1 MRHDDHRRPGD
12 QPDRRKILGTVV
24 AGIGTEADGAQQHGD
39 GVAVRRGLGGV
50 AGADHAAGAAAILD
64 HDLLAERVR
73 KLLPDDAAHRIDAAA
88 GRIGHDHG
96 DRAGRIILRRG
107 RSRHRAAAAPQPARS
122 SPQSGNDSPA
132 HHVFPPRRHY
142 SSARRPCATLWPRR
156 KEAPCMRFGLFGS
169 ATARHGGPD
178 VDSGQGY
185 KQFVEYN
192 VEAEALGYHATFLV
206 EHHFTGFGQ
215 VSASLSLLTWVAA
228 KTKTLRLGT
237 AVLVLPWHN
246 PVLLAEQAAT
256 IDLLS
261 GGRLDF
267 GVGKGYRHNEFAGFC
282 VPIEE
287 ADARFN
293 ESLDVI
299 VKSWTSKQRFSHHGK
314 YWNFEDIIVEPPT
327 AQKPHPP
334 MWMGAGS
341 PDSIRQVAARGYNLL
356 LDQFASFE
364 AVAERIAIFKAEVEK
379 RGRVF
384 DPMDVGV
391 ARAFHVSK
399 DAADKEAALERRM
412 EAQRRLATIS
422 KAPDGTNKS
431 SIMAFSDTREAS
443 EESALYGTP
452 DEIAEKLG
460 KIAQARCRIC
470 AAQRRRPGRPH
481 P

>member
-1 MRHDDHRRPGD
+1 
-12 QPDRRKILGTVV
+12 
-24 AGIGTEADGAQQHGD
+24 
-39 GVAVRRGLGGV
+39 
-50 AGADHAAGAAAILD
+50 
-64 HDLLAERVR
+64 
-73 KLLPDDAAHRIDAAA
+73 
-88 GRIGHDHG
+88 
-96 DRAGRIILRRG
+96 
-107 RSRHRAAAAPQPARS
+107 
-122 SPQSGNDSPA
+122 
-132 HHVFPPRRHY
+132 
-142 SSARRPCATLWPRR
+142 
-156 KEAPCMRFGLFGS
+156 MRFGLFGS

-185 KQFVEYN
+185 KQFVDYN
-192 VEAEALGYHATFLV
+192 VEAEALGYHSTFLV

-267 GVGKGYRHNEFAGFC
+267 GAGKGYRHNEFAGFC

-287 ADARFN
+287 ADGRFN

-314 YWNFEDIIVEPPT
+314 YWQFEDVIVEPPT

-334 MWMGAGS
+334 IWMGAGS
-341 PDSIRQVAARGYNLL
+341 PESIRQVAARGYNLL

-364 AVAERIAIFKAEVEK
+364 TVGERIAVYKAALEQH
-379 RGRVF
+379 GRVF
-384 DPMDVGV
+384 DPRNVGV
-391 ARAFHVSK
+391 ARAFFVAK

-412 EAQRRLATIS
+412 EAQRRLAS
-422 KAPDGTNKS
+422 VSSAPGTKNTA
-431 SIMAFSDTREAS
+431 SIMAYSDTREAS
-443 EESALYGTP
+443 EESALYGNP
-452 DEIAEKLG
+452 DEIAVKLDKLRKLG
-460 KIAQARCRIC
+460 VEYVLLNGGGGLVHDSLGRFARELM
-470 AAQRRRPGRPH
+470 PH
-481 P
+481 FADGARMRVVG

>member
-1 MRHDDHRRPGD
+1 
-12 QPDRRKILGTVV
+12 
-24 AGIGTEADGAQQHGD
+24 
-39 GVAVRRGLGGV
+39 
-50 AGADHAAGAAAILD
+50 
-64 HDLLAERVR
+64 
-73 KLLPDDAAHRIDAAA
+73 
-88 GRIGHDHG
+88 
-96 DRAGRIILRRG
+96 
-107 RSRHRAAAAPQPARS
+107 
-122 SPQSGNDSPA
+122 
-132 HHVFPPRRHY
+132 
-142 SSARRPCATLWPRR
+142 
-156 KEAPCMRFGLFGS
+156 MRFGLFGS

-185 KQFVEYN
+185 RQFVEYN
-192 VEAEALGYHATFLV
+192 IEAEALGYHSTFLV

-215 VSASLSLLTWVAA
+215 VSASLALLTWVAA

-282 VPIEE
+282 VPIDE
-287 ADARFN
+287 ADARFS
-293 ESLDVI
+293 ETLDVI

-314 YWNFEDIIVEPPT
+314 YWHFEDIIVEPPT

-334 MWMGAGS
+334 MWMGAGN

-364 AVAERIAIFKAEVEK
+364 TVAERIAIFKSAVEA

-384 DPMDVGV
+384 DPLDVGV
-391 ARAFHVSK
+391 ARAFYVAK
-399 DAADKEAALERRM
+399 DAADKDAALERRM
-412 EAQRRLATIS
+412 EAQRRLAAIS
-422 KAPDGTNKS
+422 NAPDGTKS
-431 SIMAFSDTREAS
+431 TASIMTFSDTREAS

-452 DEIAEKLG
+452 DEIASKLEKLRG
-460 KIAQARCRIC
+460 LGVEYLLLNGGGLVVERANDNLRRFCREVMP
-470 AAQRRRPGRPH
+470 AFADDSRMRVVG
-481 P
+481 

>member
-1 MRHDDHRRPGD
+1 
-12 QPDRRKILGTVV
+12 
-24 AGIGTEADGAQQHGD
+24 
-39 GVAVRRGLGGV
+39 
-50 AGADHAAGAAAILD
+50 
-64 HDLLAERVR
+64 
-73 KLLPDDAAHRIDAAA
+73 
-88 GRIGHDHG
+88 
-96 DRAGRIILRRG
+96 
-107 RSRHRAAAAPQPARS
+107 
-122 SPQSGNDSPA
+122 
-132 HHVFPPRRHY
+132 
-142 SSARRPCATLWPRR
+142 
-156 KEAPCMRFGLFGS
+156 MRFGLFGS

-185 KQFVEYN
+185 KQFVDYN
-192 VEAEALGYHATFLV
+192 IEAEALGYHSTFLV

-215 VSASLSLLTWVAA
+215 VSASLALLTWVAA

-267 GVGKGYRHNEFAGFC
+267 GVGKGYRHNEFHGFC

-293 ESLDVI
+293 ETLDVI

-364 AVAERIAIFKAEVEK
+364 AVAERIAIFKAS
-379 RGRVF
+379 RGRAR
-384 DPMDVGV
+384 PRLRSVG
-391 ARAFHVSK
+391 
-399 DAADKEAALERRM
+399 
-412 EAQRRLATIS
+412 
-422 KAPDGTNKS
+422 G
-431 SIMAFSDTREAS
+431 
-443 EESALYGTP
+443 
-452 DEIAEKLG
+452 
-460 KIAQARCRIC
+460 
-470 AAQRRRPGRPH
+470 RRRARLLRRQESSRQGRRAGTAASRRSAGSRRSRTRPTA
-481 P
+481 PRAKPAS